1 MMRRSESRSR
11 SMFRFI
17 VSLSLCCSSS
27 TFATIDDE
35 RVKAL
40 FLYNFANFVEWPESA
55 FDEKNSD
62 LLMCL
67 FGDVSF
73 GPMLQAVDGT
83 LIGNHRL
90 RILRTKKLA
99 DIESGCHMLFV
110 SQEQRVRLPHF
121 FTQIRYMYVL
131 SVGERKGFA
140 EKGGVINIVRTADE
154 IQFDINLATAMANG
168 LLVSSDLLS
177 LARDVKRLNT
187 TEKGREK

>member
-1 MMRRSESRSR
+1 MKIQRAICT
-11 SMFRFI
+11 FVFI
-17 VSLSLCCSSS
+17 LSWNL
-27 TFATIDDE
+27 TTPVFAANDYE

-55 FDEKNSD
+55 FNDKKSD

-73 GPMLQAVDGT
+73 GTMLNAVDGT

-90 RILRTKKLA
+90 RIVRTKKIM
-99 DIESGCHMLFV
+99 DIKSGCHLLFV

-121 FTQIRYMYVL
+121 FTQIQYMYVL
-131 SVGERKGFA
+131 SVGERKDFA
-140 EKGGVINIVRTADE
+140 EKGGVIHIVRTEDE
-154 IQFDINLATAMANG
+154 MQFDINLTTAMANG

-177 LARDVKRLNT
+177 LARAVTRLKAV
-187 TEKGREK
+187 EKGKKE